1 MTKQHRTA
9 IIVFILTMAAII
21 FVTFFRDG
29 TAW

>member
-21 FVTFFRDG
+21 FVTFFRNG